1 MFDILL
7 PAFGMSKNSVCVCN
21 HLNVLKSMT
30 VLVRSYFV
38 SRKQISRLERNDKEG
53 LDDDMGGTETQNK
66 DSIVRI
72 LVNVE
77 RKQHLL
83 CELYCSLG
91 FQHSKCLCSSITH
104 CIYDLFLLKL
114 RRVSFDHSQDHVS
127 SSTSDTTLVDDS
139 PMQAM

>member
-1 MFDILL
+1 M
-7 PAFGMSKNSVCVCN
+7 
-21 HLNVLKSMT
+21 
-30 VLVRSYFV
+30 
-38 SRKQISRLERNDKEG
+38 ER
-53 LDDDMGGTETQNK
+53 TETQNK

-91 FQHSKCLCSSITH
+91 FQHSRCLCSSITH

-139 PMQAM
+139 PMQAMRRCVVKAHTICGSVRVPYAQLDTRLLLWQSLDASRRASHELNRRRCLRST